1 LAAFRKVS
9 TSAQNWFAVK
19 QADLNQKM
27 TTPENNNATPN
38 ATSVTYSY
46 SSYSRLLEEDVNTFC
61 DVSSPRSTLSTP
73 EQPLFLRRGDYWV
86 IRYQEQVAFLKATR
100 GLHWLSLLLRHP
112 GREFH
117 VSELFGQ
124 VAGRSPISNRGWPA
138 TGPWQVACLPD
149 SGPILDTQAK
159 SEYKRRLDDLRSDL
173 NEAERFNDAGRAQQA
188 RTEIN
193 ALAEQLASAVG
204 FGGRNRRSGSAAERA
219 RSAVTKRI
227 KSSITRIGEAIPSLG
242 SHLAARVKTGYFCS
256 YNPPS
261 ERPVAWKF

>member
-1 LAAFRKVS
+1 MKQTIVSMNPAAN
-9 TSAQNWFAVK
+9 TI
-19 QADLNQKM
+19 
-27 TTPENNNATPN
+27 
-38 ATSVTYSY
+38 SVTYSY
-46 SSYSRLLEEDVNTFC
+46 FPVLE
-61 DVSSPRSTLSTP
+61 RSAETLPVPTEVPLGFSVP
-73 EQPLFLRRGDYWV
+73 EESLFLREGDYWV

-124 VAGRSPISNRGWPA
+124 VAWRSPVSNRAGPA

-173 NEAERFNDAGRAQQA
+173 NEAERFNDAGRAEQA
-188 RTEIN
+188 RTEMN

-204 FGGRNRRSGSAAERA
+204 LGGRNRGLGSEAERA

-227 KSSITRIGEAIPSLG
+227 KDAISKIGEAIPSLRR
-242 SHLAARVKTGYFCS
+242 HLAAQIKTGYFCS
-256 YNPPS
+256 YNLNS
-261 ERPVAWKF
+261 ERPIAWRFRSFSHDPSS